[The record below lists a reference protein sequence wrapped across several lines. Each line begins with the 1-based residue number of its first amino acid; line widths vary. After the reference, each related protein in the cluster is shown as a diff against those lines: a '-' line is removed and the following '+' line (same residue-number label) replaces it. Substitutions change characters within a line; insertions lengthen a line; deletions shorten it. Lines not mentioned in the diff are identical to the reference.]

1 MAGKYTITIRVERP
15 VSVPRF
21 TPGIYCLPVTFSPG
35 IPTYRL
41 AEYKQEDKK
50 EKQETK
56 YENESKP

>member
-1 MAGKYTITIRVERP
+1 MSDKKITAGKYTITIRVERP

-41 AEYKQEDKK
+41 AGYKQEEKK
-50 EKQETK
+50 EK
-56 YENESKP
+56 